1 MQFWI
6 YIPVFVQEKKKKNWL
21 HDDLQNS
28 VHQENYIGIFF
39 CL

>member
-6 YIPVFVQEKKKKNWL
+6 YIPVFVQEKKKNWL

-28 VHQENYIGIFF
+28 VHQENYIGNFF